1 MTEPVC
7 VVGMGMIDGLGNNPS
22 DCFPRMIDNVDY
34 SIDIPEL
41 IQRKE
46 NIHRAIT
53 VDFDTLQLPE
63 LNPKLKRSLLKSQLL
78 AFHVTDQ
85 ALKDSRLPLSQNV
98 AVVFSSI
105 SVSYETFSK
114 TYDTLIGGKK
124 ENPRKMVNI
133 IPDMAA
139 SHICTHYGF
148 MGLSTSLSASCSTGL
163 YTIDY
168 AQRLCEEYDY
178 VIVGC
183 ADANVFLERI
193 LYFDYLGTL
202 ANHNY
207 PFDDRRSGFMMGEGA
222 GCLVLQSIRKAKANR
237 SNVYAMLYP
246 SGCASDA
253 VDMTSPAPDGRGAKL
268 AMKKALQ
275 NANVEKVDAVS
286 AHATSTIVGD
296 PIEYKSIV
304 DTLGATP
311 IYAPKSKIGH
321 TIGSAG
327 ILEAMYA
334 IQSMR
339 YGIIP
344 HCQNLSEC
352 SFDTHDCLV
361 REPTDYPNNK
371 ILRTLN
377 NSFAFGGKCIS
388 QVIEVVV

>member
-22 DCFPRMIDNVDY
+22 DCFQRMIDNVDY
-34 SIDIPEL
+34 SVDLQEL
-41 IQRKE
+41 VEREEKIY
-46 NIHRAIT
+46 RAIT
-53 VDFDTLQLPE
+53 VDFETLQLPE
-63 LNPKLKRSLLKSQLL
+63 IDPKIKRSLLKSQQL

-105 SVSYETFSK
+105 SSSYETYCK
-114 TYDTLIGGKK
+114 TYDVLIGGKR

-163 YTIDY
+163 HTIDY

-183 ADANVFLERI
+183 ADANVCLERM
-193 LYFDYLGTL
+193 LYFSYLGAL
-202 ANHNY
+202 GNQNC
-207 PFDDRRSGFMMGEGA
+207 PFDDRREGFVMGEGA
-222 GCLVLQSIRKAKANR
+222 GCLVLQSVNKAKAYK

-253 VDMTSPAPDGRGAKL
+253 VDMTSPASDGRGAKL

-275 NANVEKVDAVS
+275 NANIEKVDAVS

-304 DTLGATP
+304 DTLGQTP

-327 ILEAMYA
+327 ILEVIYA

-339 YGIIP
+339 YGVIP

-352 SFDTHDCLV
+352 SFDTHNSLV
-361 REPTDYPNNK
+361 RTLTDYPDRGV
-371 ILRTLN
+371 LYTLN
-377 NSFAFGGKCIS
+377 NSFAFGGKCVS